1 MKLCTECKKKLD
13 KNDIGLNKKLLGRQ
27 IKQFMCIDCLSVFLG
42 TSVKEL
48 KEKIKFFKEEG
59 CNLFL

>member
-1 MKLCTECKKKLD
+1 LD